1 MFAVRHYLTEEGQDP
16 FLDWLKKLRDP
27 IAKVQV
33 IKRVNRLEAGNFG
46 DHKPCREGVWELRI
60 DQGAGYRVYYS
71 LAGKV
76 IVLLLCAG
84 DKGSQA
90 GDIDRAIGFWKNW
103 QNRGDE

>member
-1 MFAVRHYLTEEGQDP
+1 
-16 FLDWLKKLRDP
+16 
-27 IAKVQV
+27 
-33 IKRVNRLEAGNFG
+33 
-46 DHKPCREGVWELRI
+46 
-60 DQGAGYRVYYS
+60 VYYA